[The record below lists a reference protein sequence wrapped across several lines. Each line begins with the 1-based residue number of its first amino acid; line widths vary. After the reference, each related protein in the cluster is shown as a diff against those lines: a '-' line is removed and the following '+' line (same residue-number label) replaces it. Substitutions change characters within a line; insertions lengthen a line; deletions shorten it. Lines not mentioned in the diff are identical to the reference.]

1 MTFSRSAFS
10 NRFLE
15 LGRPFYGPRRDRRYA
30 ASDDVFEDSEL
41 ELDDRDDG
49 EPGESPE
56 SGDEEEVVPLDEPDS
71 FAADM
76 LACSTE
82 DVERANLVSLRILRD
97 FLRSLR
103 S

>member
-1 MTFSRSAFS
+1 MTSSRSAFS

-15 LGRPFYGPRRDRRYA
+15 SGRPLYGPGRDRRDA
-30 ASDDVFEDSEL
+30 ASDEVSEDSEL
-41 ELDDRDDG
+41 ELDDGDDG
-49 EPGESPE
+49 EPGDSPE
-56 SGDEEEVVPLDEPDS
+56 SEDEEEVVPLDELDS

-76 LACSTE
+76 SAFSTE
-82 DVERANLVSLRILRD
+82 NVERANVVSLRILRD

>member
-15 LGRPFYGPRRDRRYA
+15 SGRLLYGPRRDRRDA
-30 ASDDVFEDSEL
+30 ASDEVSEDSEL
-41 ELDDRDDG
+41 ELDDGDDG
-49 EPGESPE
+49 EPGDSQESE
-56 SGDEEEVVPLDEPDS
+56 DEEEVVPLDELDS

-76 LACSTE
+76 LVFSTE

>member
-1 MTFSRSAFS
+1 MTFCRSACS

-15 LGRPFYGPRRDRRYA
+15 WGRLLYGPGRDLRDA
-30 ASDDVFEDSEL
+30 VSDESSENSKL
-41 ELDDRDDG
+41 ELDDGEDG
-49 EPGESPE
+49 EPGDSQESE
-56 SGDEEEVVPLDEPDS
+56 DEEKVVPLDEPDS

-76 LACSTE
+76 LAFSTE
-82 DVERANLVSLRILRD
+82 DVELANLVSLRILRN